1 MRRGLRSA
9 VAPSGLS
16 STLVRFAHPSGK
28 KASIAHF
35 AGGARN
41 VARIKVASYFL
52 RLCAL
57 LCSPFS
63 AVKMGGPFSLRCL
76 SPLGSPAGGAGQTQP
91 MRIGMFWRGLGG
103 FAAQNSRLG
112 FCSTVGINNHAQT
125 TQLDALMQLGYFRNT
140 KGQRDF
146 ISTLAF
152 IASHE
157 ARRRMAVF
165 SIQLARSHTRPA
177 SREARCRATVTP
189 QPSCFPTSTPAPYG
203 RGVGCRG
210 TAPARPQRAVR
221 GAGLSPAGGRP

>member
-1 MRRGLRSA
+1 M
-9 VAPSGLS
+9 
-16 STLVRFAHPSGK
+16 
-28 KASIAHF
+28 
-35 AGGARN
+35 
-41 VARIKVASYFL
+41 
-52 RLCAL
+52 
-57 LCSPFS
+57 
-63 AVKMGGPFSLRCL
+63 LRC
-76 SPLGSPAGGAGQTQP
+76 G
-91 MRIGMFWRGLGG
+91 WDG

-177 SREARCRATVTP
+177 SREARCRAAVTP

-210 TAPARPQRAVR
+210 AAPAKSQRRFTSTLAFIASHEACCRMAVFAMQVTGIHTRPASRGTRRATAVTPQPSCMSLYAPARIARSPGSRGTAPA
-221 GAGLSPAGGRP
+221 

>member
-16 STLVRFAHPSGK
+16 STSVRFAHPSGK
-28 KASIAHF
+28 KASTAHF

-41 VARIKVASYFL
+41 VARIKVASYLL

-152 IASHE
+152 LASHE

-177 SREARCRATVTP
+177 SRGTCRATAVKSR
-189 QPSCFPTSTPAPYG
+189 PSLMSFEYSRALWARC
-203 RGVGCRG
+203 GVQGHCPC
-210 TAPARPQRAVR
+210 APAARSPRC
-221 GAGLSPAGGRP
+221 GAQPRRR

>member
-1 MRRGLRSA
+1 
-9 VAPSGLS
+9 
-16 STLVRFAHPSGK
+16 
-28 KASIAHF
+28 
-35 AGGARN
+35 
-41 VARIKVASYFL
+41 
-52 RLCAL
+52 
-57 LCSPFS
+57 
-63 AVKMGGPFSLRCL
+63 MGGPFSLRCL
-76 SPLGSPAGGAGQTQP
+76 SPLCSPAAGVGQTQTAVLE
-91 MRIGMFWRGLGG
+91 MLRCGWDG

-177 SREARCRATVTP
+177 SREARCRAAVTP